1 MQRVFL
7 GNSGGGTVFR
17 VSKPGASITS
27 SNLGDF
33 LIHEDMYDTIP
44 VATGTVSS
52 LPYYGTIPPTAP
64 YYETFYDYRLTIGHD
79 LGYVPLILATYNI
92 DVGVWADDTA
102 LYFDLEYTSQESSFG
117 LSPSISYAIF
127 AIQVG

>member
-7 GNSGGGTVFR
+7 GNSGGDTVFR

-33 LIHEDMYDTIP
+33 LIHEDIYDAIP
-44 VATGTVSS
+44 VATGTVAS
-52 LPYYGTIPPTAP
+52 LPYYQNLGEQAPT
-64 YYETFYDYRLTIGHD
+64 YQTFYDYRVTVGHD
-79 LGYVPLILATYNI
+79 LGYVPLILATYNV
-92 DVGVWADDTA
+92 DVAVWADDTA
-102 LYFDLEYTSQESSFG
+102 LTFDLESTSQDSAYAV
-117 LSPSISYAIF
+117 SPAISYAIF